1 MIRLHWCDVSC
12 ICQVPIL
19 QVVCDIFFFLCNFVV
34 PQKGYRYRTD
44 VSSKGQKKNPLRN
57 KILKTEFFIICFGL
71 FIKASHSVTGLYE
84 HTKCQIHCTGNV
96 FLFSLIHMH
105 FFLNCFYF
113 PGISLILVNCCCVD
127 VFYLA
132 FDLLLPVIFMTFFLS
147 TSENYLLLN
156 TVSFTYFLDL
166 WLSINFSEGQTF
178 LSLFV

>member
-1 MIRLHWCDVSC
+1 MIRLHWCAVSC

-19 QVVCDIFFFLCNFVV
+19 QVVCDIFFFLLCIFVV

-84 HTKCQIHCTGNV
+84 HTKCQIHCTGNC
-96 FLFSLIHMH
+96 FLH
-105 FFLNCFYF
+105 FYLS
-113 PGISLILVNCCCVD
+113 GISLISVNCCCVD